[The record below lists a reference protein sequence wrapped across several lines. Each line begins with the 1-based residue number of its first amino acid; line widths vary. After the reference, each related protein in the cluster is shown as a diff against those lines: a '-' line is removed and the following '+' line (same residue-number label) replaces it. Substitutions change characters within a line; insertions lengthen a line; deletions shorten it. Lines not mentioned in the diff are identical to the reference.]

1 MQLNE
6 LSILS
11 SDRSV
16 RSALRSLFFG
26 ARSSLLSAC
35 AKIKNMNATIERLR
49 KDGYQ
54 DRADAILE
62 TPRYKTLQ
70 SAVDQAAIRCASI
83 DAYAISIGVML
94 DIDFTPVIRGGKTK
108 EQLKAVADAT
118 GIDEA
123 KLTEIELRGIK
134 ASYARELDAQTDA
147 EAAFYSSEADETLE
161 IKAETV
167 LRAFERERNRMLEW
181 TNLDLSELALMRHD
195 IEVLTRL
202 VDFEERDVEP
212 TQGSIDNEFAEA
224 LNAPKSLSAIY
235 AEYKREID
243 RVKEN
248 RLKEEALEAKAAA
261 AGKPPVDKLLEH
273 FVERGL
279 VSQEEVDAVSSK
291 PKGSRRR
298 KISAEEHDATAN
310 A

>member
-11 SDRSV
+11 SDRGV

-35 AKIKNMNATIERLR
+35 ANIKNMNATVARLR
-49 KDGYQ
+49 KDKFN

-83 DAYAISIGVML
+83 DAYANSLGVM
-94 DIDFTPVIRGGKTK
+94 IDADFNPVMRGGKTQ
-108 EQLKAVADAT
+108 EQLTAVAQAT

-123 KLTEIELRGIK
+123 KLIEIESRGIK

-147 EAAFYSSEADETLE
+147 EVAFYSSEADDTLE
-161 IKAETV
+161 IKAEVV

-181 TNLDLSELALMRHD
+181 ANLDLGELTLMRHD
-195 IEVLTRL
+195 IEVLTRMA
-202 VDFEERDVEP
+202 DFEERDVEP
-212 TQGSIDNEFAEA
+212 TEGSIDNEVAEA

-248 RLKEEALEAKAAA
+248 KLKDELRESQAAA
-261 AGKPPVDKLLEH
+261 AGNPPTEAKVGGK
-273 FVERGL
+273 
-279 VSQEEVDAVSSK
+279 A
-291 PKGSRRR
+291 KGRR
-298 KISAEEHDATAN
+298 KISAEEHAATAV